1 MYLSDLSDLLCS
13 FSLSLASFTTHTH
26 AHLCIKYESEKKEIS
41 FDMHVASLSI
51 ERYRHKE
58 SVYLG
63 IDLVFKRQETI
74 EMFCQTRV
82 ALNEEEAEEGKGEG

>member
-1 MYLSDLSDLLCS
+1 
-13 FSLSLASFTTHTH
+13 
-26 AHLCIKYESEKKEIS
+26 
-41 FDMHVASLSI
+41 MHVSSLSI

-74 EMFCQTRV
+74 EIFCQTRV
-82 ALNEEEAEEGKGEG
+82 SLNEEGKESEG